1 MKRETGEGPRSR
13 GRDSCTAPATVSEG
27 LENGVTI
34 QVPEFIPSGVRVR
47 VNPNTGEY
55 LDRAKD

>member
-1 MKRETGEGPRSR
+1 
-13 GRDSCTAPATVSEG
+13 
-27 LENGVTI
+27 VTI